1 MICTTI
7 QNKNLD
13 QILEAL
19 ESCEMAEIRLDRC
32 SLSLRDI
39 EECFTSDVPLVATC
53 RIADLIETEPALQ
66 DESLTPQSKEIKAAQ
81 IAEKR
86 LCKAI
91 EAGARY
97 VDVEIEAP
105 KQMSKRVRNV
115 AHENGTVF
123 IRSFHDFEGTDSLEA
138 LKAVVEKCCYHG
150 ADMVKVVTTAHTQ
163 EDADK
168 VLSLYDWCSGMSA
181 SENEKIASLAEGGLI
196 AFCMGDAGRQSRLD
210 CLRKGSLYTYA
221 AVSEDEAAAPGQWTA
236 SEMASALYGD
246 FHFVG
251 TCSTFDGKMHAV
263 PTKTGGPAA
272 LSGVKCTR
280 SNTES
285 DIAISNPEVPCS
297 KSFAQRAIIAAA
309 LASGTSHLRGYTPC
323 GDNEAAIRVAENLGA
338 KVDRNG
344 GELIITG
351 ISAGLGDLA
360 TLPANGVS
368 DESALLPGGSGGTAV
383 GNNICPDKSSLSE
396 GVVPGLPTL
405 HVGESGLLTRMMI
418 PVMAQLCPDG
428 VRFTGEKTLLGRP
441 LTGAREIVEALGAT
455 VTSDGTSSPV
465 TATETVSPVTLTEAQ
480 DRDESSTAQ
489 VRVPLTV
496 QGPLAATRAEISG
509 KHGSQIISGLLMA
522 LPFSQK
528 NTSLIVREPK
538 SIPYMFITVEVLKK
552 FGIKIGND
560 MLGGRDFIESGGD
573 WSLCTEIVF
582 KVKGGQRFK
591 AADIDLEGDWSAAAN
606 FLVAG
611 AIFGKVEM
619 EGLDTTS
626 LQADLSI
633 MDILMDAGASL
644 SQLDGDKGSIT
655 VQRAPLKA
663 FAVDASNCPDLF
675 PIVSVLA
682 AFCQGTSRI
691 AGVGRLANKES
702 DRAKAIV
709 EMLTQMGVKAYVEG
723 DELMVEGHSLA
734 QRLLAHKACV
744 ASCTPASQPGLLK
757 GGKYTSHHDH
767 RMVMALKVA
776 SLGAD
781 SPIVIDDE
789 TCVEKSFPDF
799 LDMFSRLAKV
809 E

>member
-7 QNKNLD
+7 QNKNLE

-19 ESCEMAEIRLDRC
+19 EGCEMAEIRLDRC
-32 SLSLRDI
+32 DLSLREI

-53 RIADLIETEPALQ
+53 RIADLIASEPSLQ
-66 DESLTPQSKEIKAAQ
+66 DEGLTPQSREIKAAQ

-105 KQMSKRVRNV
+105 KQMSKRVRSV

-150 ADMVKVVTTAHTQ
+150 ADIVKVVTMAHSQ
-163 EDADK
+163 ADVDR
-168 VLSLYDWCSGMSA
+168 VLALYDWCHGVSA

-196 AFCMGDAGRQSRLD
+196 AFCMGEAGRQSRLD
-210 CLRKGSLYTYA
+210 CLKAGAPYTYA
-221 AVSEDEAAAPGQWTA
+221 ALSEDEVAAPGQWGA
-236 SEMASALYGD
+236 AEMASALYDG
-246 FHFVG
+246 FHFIESSG
-251 TCSTFDGKMHAV
+251 T
-263 PTKTGGPAA
+263 
-272 LSGVKCTR
+272 
-280 SNTES
+280 
-285 DIAISNPEVPCS
+285 PEVPCS

-309 LASGTSHLRGYTPC
+309 LASGVSHLRGYTPC

-338 KVDRNG
+338 KVERNG
-344 GELIITG
+344 GELTITG
-351 ISAGLGDLA
+351 IAAGLEALQ
-360 TLPANGVS
+360 GVQ
-368 DESALLPGGSGGTAV
+368 
-383 GNNICPDKSSLSE
+383 
-396 GVVPGLPTL
+396 TL

-418 PVMAQLCPDG
+418 PVMAQLCPSQ
-428 VRFTGEKTLLGRP
+428 VEFTGEKTLLERP
-441 LTGAREIVEALGAT
+441 LTGAREVMEALGAT
-455 VTSDGTSSPV
+455 IASSGTNGNDEGASDP
-465 TATETVSPVTLTEAQ
+465 
-480 DRDESSTAQ
+480 

-496 QGPLAATRAEISG
+496 KGPLTATRAEISG

-573 WSLCTEIVF
+573 WSLCTEIMF
-582 KVKGGQRFK
+582 KVKGGQRFE
-591 AADIDLEGDWSAAAN
+591 AADIDLERDWSAAAN

-619 EGLDTTS
+619 DGLDTTS

-644 SQLDGDKGSIT
+644 SQLDGDKGTIT

-675 PIVSVLA
+675 PIISVLA

-709 EMLTQMGVKAYVEG
+709 EMLTQMGVKASVEG
-723 DELMVEGHSLA
+723 DELVVEGHSLA
-734 QRLLAHKACV
+734 QRLLA
-744 ASCTPASQPGLLK
+744 QGLLK
-757 GGKYTSHHDH
+757 GGEYTSHHDH

-781 SPIVIDDE
+781 GPISIDDE
-789 TCVEKSFPDF
+789 VCVEKSFPDF
-799 LDMFSRLAKV
+799 LEMFRRLV
-809 E
+809 

>member
-7 QNKNLD
+7 QNKNLE

-19 ESCEMAEIRLDRC
+19 EGCEMAEIRLDRC
-32 SLSLRDI
+32 DLSLRDI

-53 RIADLIETEPALQ
+53 RIADLMASEPSLQ
-66 DESLTPQSKEIKAAQ
+66 DSALTPQSREIKAAQ

-150 ADMVKVVTTAHTQ
+150 ADVVKIVTTAHRQ
-163 EDADK
+163 DDVDR
-168 VLSLYDWCSGMSA
+168 VLSLYEWCRESAA
-181 SENEKIASLAEGGLI
+181 SESGKVASLAEGGLI
-196 AFCMGDAGRQSRLD
+196 AFCMGNAGRQSRMD
-210 CLRKGSLYTYA
+210 CLKAGAPYTYA

-246 FHFVG
+246 FRFVG
-251 TCSTFDGKMHAV
+251 TCSNFDGKMHAV
-263 PTKTGGPAA
+263 PTKNGGPAA

-280 SNTES
+280 SNPEHG
-285 DIAISNPEVPCS
+285 AIDANPEVPCS

-309 LASGTSHLRGYTPC
+309 LADGTSHLRGYTPC
-323 GDNEAAIRVAENLGA
+323 GDNEAAIKVAENIGA
-338 KVDRNG
+338 KVERNG

-351 ISAGLGDLA
+351 ISAGLGALEA
-360 TLPANGVS
+360 LPANGVS
-368 DESALLPGGSGGTAV
+368 DDPAL
-383 GNNICPDKSSLSE
+383 
-396 GVVPGLPTL
+396 VPGLPTL

-418 PVMAQLCPDG
+418 PVIAQLCPG
-428 VRFTGEKTLLGRP
+428 AVMFTGEKTLLGRP
-441 LTGAREIVEALGAT
+441 LTGAREIMEALGAT
-455 VTSDGTSSPV
+455 VSSVVQSAAGVPSPATSG
-465 TATETVSPVTLTEAQ
+465 EAEVGG
-480 DRDESSTAQ
+480 ESSSAP

-496 QGPLAATRAEISG
+496 QGPLTATRAEISG

-611 AIFGKVEM
+611 AIFGKVQID
-619 EGLDTTS
+619 GLDTTS

-644 SQLDGDKGSIT
+644 SQLDGDKGAIT

-675 PIVSVLA
+675 PIISVLA

-709 EMLTQMGVKAYVEG
+709 EMLTQMGVNAYIEG
-723 DELMVEGHSLA
+723 DELMVEGYSLA
-734 QRLLAHKACV
+734 QRLLAHKASSCDPAGISLSATASV
-744 ASCTPASQPGLLK
+744 ASCDPAATTAVSCNQVSLPGLLK
-757 GGKYTSHHDH
+757 GGEYTSHHDH

-799 LDMFSRLAKV
+799 LDMFRRLV
-809 E
+809 